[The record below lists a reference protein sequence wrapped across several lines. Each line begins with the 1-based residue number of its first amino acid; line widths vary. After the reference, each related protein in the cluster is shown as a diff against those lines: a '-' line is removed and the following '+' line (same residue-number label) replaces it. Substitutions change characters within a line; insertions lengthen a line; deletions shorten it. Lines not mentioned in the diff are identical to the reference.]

1 MSAFLTYFA
10 ALPIDKME
18 AHLRKQEAMRFDKT
32 GRYMPVEHMAM
43 VQIYKRKLEGSHDTP

>member
-10 ALPIDKME
+10 SLPIDKME

-43 VQIYKRKLEGSHDTP
+43 VQIYKAKKEGRQ